1 MAASM
6 AAAPEDTTLVLLRA
20 AQAGDALATNRL
32 FERYRDRLLQVVSLL
47 VGKRRSGLLEDEE
60 DLVQDTLLKAFQN
73 LGSFTPQSEGAL
85 LHWLSRLAE
94 NNLRDAVRR
103 EGAQKRGEGRVRR
116 RADLSSAFLMSSVF
130 PGGGP
135 TPSQVAA
142 GHELADQ
149 VEELLLALPE
159 RDRRLFVLR
168 RLCDLSFD
176 EIAAEMDLGS
186 PATIRSLYSRLM
198 ARLVAQLPDT
208 RQG

>member
-1 MAASM
+1 M
-6 AAAPEDTTLVLLRA
+6 AAASEDTTLVLLRA
-20 AQAGDALATNRL
+20 AQGGDMQATNRL

>member
-6 AAAPEDTTLVLLRA
+6 AAAPVDTTLVVLRA